1 MTCTLQVTSSAKQK
15 QRKKSKK
22 TKPRSLSR
30 SLCPIANALEVIG
43 DKWSLLIIRDLFHGK
58 ATYGEL
64 ANSFEKIPTNTLAD
78 RLARLEAAGIITSSP
93 YQERPVRYAY
103 TLTEK
108 GVALGDILH
117 ALVQWGKRY
126 IPGTRQVNHP
136 VVAHAEIYEPRKKNL
151 A

>member
-1 MTCTLQVTSSAKQK
+1 MTCTLQVTSTAKQK
-15 QRKKSKK
+15 QRRKSRK
-22 TKPRSLSR
+22 TKLPSLSR

-43 DKWSLLIIRDLFHGK
+43 DKWSLLIVRDLFHGK
-58 ATYGEL
+58 TTYGEL
-64 ANSFEKIPTNTLAD
+64 ANSFEKIPTNILAD
-78 RLARLEAAGIITSSP
+78 RLTRLEGAGIITRSP

-136 VVAHAEIYEPRKKNL
+136 VVADAKIHEPRKKNI

>member
-1 MTCTLQVTSSAKQK
+1 MTCTMQVTPAKRK
-15 QRKKSKK
+15 QRRKSKRAK
-22 TKPRSLSR
+22 AQSLSR

-43 DKWSLLIIRDLFHGK
+43 DKWSLLIVRDLFHGK

-64 ANSFEKIPTNTLAD
+64 ANSFEKIPTNILAD
-78 RLARLEAAGIITSSP
+78 RLTRLEAAGIITRSP
-93 YQERPVRYAY
+93 YQERPIRYAY

-136 VVAHAEIYEPRKKNL
+136 VVADAKRHEPRKKNF

>member
-1 MTCTLQVTSSAKQK
+1 MPCTMQVTPAKRK
-15 QRKKSKK
+15 QRRKSKRAK
-22 TKPRSLSR
+22 AHSLSR

-43 DKWSLLIIRDLFHGK
+43 DKWSLLIVRDLFHGK

-64 ANSFEKIPTNTLAD
+64 ANSFEKIPTNILAD
-78 RLARLEAAGIITSSP
+78 RLVRLEAAGIITSSP

-136 VVAHAEIYEPRKKNL
+136 VVADGKCHEPRKKNF

>member
-1 MTCTLQVTSSAKQK
+1 MTCTMQVTTARRKQG
-15 QRKKSKK
+15 RKSKRAK
-22 TKPRSLSR
+22 AQSLSR

-43 DKWSLLIIRDLFHGK
+43 DKWSLLIVRDLFHGK

-64 ANSFEKIPTNTLAD
+64 ANSFEKIPTNILAD
-78 RLARLEAAGIITSSP
+78 RLARLEAAGIITKSP

-117 ALVQWGKRY
+117 ALVKWGKRH
-126 IPGTRQVNHP
+126 IPGT
-136 VVAHAEIYEPRKKNL
+136 
-151 A
+151 

>member
-1 MTCTLQVTSSAKQK
+1 MTCTMQVTTGQRK
-15 QRKKSKK
+15 QRRKSKRAK
-22 TKPRSLSR
+22 AQSLSR

-43 DKWSLLIIRDLFHGK
+43 DKWSLLIVRDLFHGK

-64 ANSFEKIPTNTLAD
+64 ANSFEKIPTNILAD
-78 RLARLEAAGIITSSP
+78 RLVRLEAAGIITSSP
-93 YQERPVRYAY
+93 YQARPVRYAY

-136 VVAHAEIYEPRKKNL
+136 VVADGKCHEPRKKNF